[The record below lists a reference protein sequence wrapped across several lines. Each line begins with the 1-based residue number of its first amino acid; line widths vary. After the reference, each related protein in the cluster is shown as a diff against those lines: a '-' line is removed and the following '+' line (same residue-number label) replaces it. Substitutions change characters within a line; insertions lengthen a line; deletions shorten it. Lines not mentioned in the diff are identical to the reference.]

1 MNYEKKL
8 KIRLAVYICYTV
20 IGILMMCAGYTGLS
34 KGDFLS
40 SLGFAYAVIGI
51 TRIIRFIRLLTNP
64 EAMERRKIAETD
76 ERNIMIYTKAKSLA
90 FTVFITLSGI
100 AVVILQFID
109 KDTESVIVAY
119 TLIFFMMIYWL
130 CHIIVKRTN

>member
-8 KIRLAVYICYTV
+8 KIRLSVYICYTI
-20 IGILMMCAGYTGLS
+20 IGVLMMFASYMGLS

-51 TRIIRFIRLLTNP
+51 TRIIRFIRLFRNP
-64 EAMERRKIAETD
+64 AAMERRKIAETD

-100 AVVILQFID
+100 AVVILQLIG
-109 KDTESVIVAY
+109 KDMESVIVSY
-119 TLIFFMMIYWL
+119 TLIFFVVIYWI

>member
-8 KIRLAVYICYTV
+8 KIRLTVYICYTI
-20 IGILMMCAGYTGLS
+20 IGALMMCASYTGLS

-40 SLGFAYAVIGI
+40 SLGLAYAVIGI
-51 TRIIRFIRLLTNP
+51 TRIICFIRLLTNP
-64 EAMERRKIAETD
+64 EAMEHRKIAEAD

-100 AVVILQFID
+100 AVVILQLIG

-119 TLIFFMMIYWL
+119 TLIFFMMIYWI
-130 CHIIVKRTN
+130 CRIIVKLTN